1 MYYLRRLPFCL
12 ALACAVLALSTAL
25 APALASARSSLHH
38 KSTSRTLCTTARP
51 AKHAKAKKTSRAKA
65 ATRCASTKARRRP
78 APKRANGSGK
88 LEATPIGGGVL
99 APETQAPA
107 KPTREKTGTEP
118 RSKAPLPGDSGETVT
133 DPIDPR
139 FLTDA
144 PFGTTSFWLQP
155 WRAYMDTWSSSR
167 LLDGTGINFNV
178 NIKFV
183 EPAAQLLQESG
194 FKLARIAVDWSSISY
209 ENPNQLNPGRLQSLD
224 ERLTALHKHG
234 LRPLIVLQSYTDNPA
249 PWKHVVLETTEE
261 APAGA
266 RTVQLSPASA
276 SLVIP
281 DKTGFNT
288 LAFGGYPDILI
299 TSVSPTGVATLIKP
313 LPNALP
319 AGKHGGTTLLYSP
332 FTSPTLANGEPN
344 PQFQETMSGWV
355 DYVGAVSRAAA
366 AIVGP
371 GNFDIEVW
379 NEITFGSKFL
389 DLENYEKVGSRDEA
403 RSQAHAQRQAAEQQA
418 EPESAAPAEK
428 VAEEDE
434 INFQPGSE
442 ADYGSE
448 AAEPMEAEDAPETEN
463 ENENAGVE
471 GEEANQAQSMDV
483 KSIPKSHLVKK
494 AVMRAILKET
504 VDYLR
509 NPANGFSPEVGISDG
524 FASETPFPS
533 GADAPVGLTALSKAP
548 YVGGRVYP
556 AAYHENAIVPLNAQ
570 GRRDTLKGAFAPLF
584 TPSYQT
590 VFPEFM
596 LSDLATET
604 LVRDVAPMTTDVY
617 KFPHGRSV
625 GPVGGAPVQKW
636 VTEYNLG
643 EGHATVV
650 GPDGVTPAEG
660 PASVM
665 SPADK
670 VHFHAKALLRSLVAM
685 INKGIGREYFFGT
698 GGTGPFSLVGSTFWA
713 DLESNPGTYPGR
725 KAGGEIMEGFHN
737 MLARFEGPGPSG
749 EARQLKLLSITQE
762 GNHAIFTGDGTEEHP
777 NLYDRDV
784 LAVLPFQSSPTH
796 FVIPVYVMTT
806 DLMTLYEPGA
816 SPSDVTRFD
825 LPSEN
830 FRITLGNLPET
841 ETPPTVSAY
850 DPLRNTSTPARLLSR
865 SGETA
870 VFEFAATDYPRLLS
884 IEYSGA

>member
-1 MYYLRRLPFCL
+1 MFYLRRLPSCL
-12 ALACAVLALSTAL
+12 ALACAVLAFGTAL
-25 APALASARSSLHH
+25 DPALASPRSSSRH
-38 KSTSRTLCTTARP
+38 KTTARIVCTTVRP
-51 AKHAKAKKTSRAKA
+51 AKHRKAKKTSRARA
-65 ATRCASTKARRRP
+65 AEKCVSTKARKRVV
-78 APKRANGSGK
+78 PKRATGSGK
-88 LEATPIGGGVL
+88 LEATPIGSGVL
-99 APETQAPA
+99 SPEAEAPA
-107 KPTREKTGTEP
+107 KPAREKAGAEP
-118 RSKAPLPGDSGETVT
+118 RSRSPLPGDSGETVT
-133 DPIDPR
+133 DPIDSR
-139 FLTDA
+139 FLTYA
-144 PFGTTSFWLQP
+144 PFGTTSFWVQP
-155 WRAYMDTWSSSR
+155 WRAYLDTWSSSR
-167 LLDGTGINFNV
+167 LLNGAGINFNV
-178 NIKFV
+178 NIKFA

-224 ERLTALHKHG
+224 ERLTALHNHG
-234 LRPLIVLQSYTDNPA
+234 LRPLIVLQAYTDNPA
-249 PWKHVVLETTEE
+249 PAKHVVLETTAE

-276 SLVIP
+276 SLVVP
-281 DKTGFNT
+281 DKTGFNA
-288 LAFGGYPDILI
+288 LAFGAYPDVLI
-299 TSVSPTGVATLIKP
+299 TSVSPAGVATLIKP

-319 AGKHGGTTLLYSP
+319 AGGHGGTTLLYSP

-344 PQFQETMSGWV
+344 PQFQETMSGWL
-355 DYVGAVSRAAA
+355 DYVGAVSKAAA
-366 AIVGP
+366 SIVGP
-371 GNFDIEVW
+371 GGFDLEVW

-389 DLENYEKVGSRDEA
+389 NLENYEAVGARSEA
-403 RSQAHAQRQAAEQQA
+403 RSQAQTQTQERQA
-418 EPESAAPAEK
+418 EPESAATAEK

-434 INFQPGSE
+434 INFQHGPE

-448 AAEPMEAEDAPETEN
+448 AAEPTEAEEAPETER
-463 ENENAGVE
+463 AGVE
-471 GEEANQAQSMDV
+471 GEEAIEAQAIRQNSV
-483 KSIPKSHLVKK
+483 PKIRLVKK
-494 AVMRAILKET
+494 AVMRAVLKET
-504 VDYLR
+504 VEYVR
-509 NPANGFSPEVGISDG
+509 NPANGISPEVGISDG

-533 GADAPVGLTALSKAP
+533 GASAPVGLTALSKAP

-556 AAYHENAIVPLNAQ
+556 ASYREDNDVPLSAQ
-570 GRRDTLKGAFAPLF
+570 GTRDTLKGSFAPLF

-590 VFPEFM
+590 DFPEFM
-596 LSDLATET
+596 LSDLSTET

-617 KFPHGRSV
+617 HFPHGRSV

-643 EGHATVV
+643 QGHSTVV

-665 SPADK
+665 SAADQ

-698 GGTGPFSLVGSTFWA
+698 GGNGPFSMVSSTFFS

-725 KAGGEIMEGFHN
+725 QAGGEIMAGFHN
-737 MLARFEGPGPSG
+737 LLARFEGPGPSG

-762 GNHAIFTGDGTEEHP
+762 GNHAQFTGDGTEAHP

-806 DLMTLYEPGA
+806 DLLTLYQPNA

-825 LPSEN
+825 LPDEN
-830 FRITLGNLPET
+830 FRITLGNLPASQ
-841 ETPPTVSAY
+841 TPPTVSAF
-850 DPLRNTSTPARLLSR
+850 DPLRNTNTPARLVSR
-865 SGETA
+865 EGETA

-884 IEYSGA
+884 IEYNGA

>member
-1 MYYLRRLPFCL
+1 M
-12 ALACAVLALSTAL
+12 
-25 APALASARSSLHH
+25 
-38 KSTSRTLCTTARP
+38 
-51 AKHAKAKKTSRAKA
+51 
-65 ATRCASTKARRRP
+65 
-78 APKRANGSGK
+78 
-88 LEATPIGGGVL
+88 
-99 APETQAPA
+99 
-107 KPTREKTGTEP
+107 
-118 RSKAPLPGDSGETVT
+118 
-133 DPIDPR
+133 
-139 FLTDA
+139 
-144 PFGTTSFWLQP
+144 
-155 WRAYMDTWSSSR
+155 
-167 LLDGTGINFNV
+167 
-178 NIKFV
+178 
-183 EPAAQLLQESG
+183 
-194 FKLARIAVDWSSISY
+194 
-209 ENPNQLNPGRLQSLD
+209 
-224 ERLTALHKHG
+224 
-234 LRPLIVLQSYTDNPA
+234 
-249 PWKHVVLETTEE
+249 
-261 APAGA
+261 
-266 RTVQLSPASA
+266 
-276 SLVIP
+276 
-281 DKTGFNT
+281 
-288 LAFGGYPDILI
+288 
-299 TSVSPTGVATLIKP
+299 ATLIKP

-344 PQFQETMSGWV
+344 PQFQETMSGWL

-371 GNFDIEVW
+371 GAFDLEVW

-389 DLENYEKVGSRDEA
+389 NLENYEVVGSRDEA
-403 RSQAHAQRQAAEQQA
+403 RSQTQAQKQQA
-418 EPESAAPAEK
+418 EPESAAKAEK

-448 AAEPMEAEDAPETEN
+448 AAEPTEAEEAPETEH
-463 ENENAGVE
+463 AGVE
-471 GEEANQAQSMDV
+471 GEEAIEAQSMSQ

-504 VDYLR
+504 VDYVR
-509 NPANGFSPEVGISDG
+509 NPANGISPEVGISDG
-524 FASETPFPS
+524 FASQTPFPS
-533 GADAPVGLTALSKAP
+533 GASAPVGLTALSKAP

-556 AAYHENAIVPLNAQ
+556 AAYREDDIVPLSAQ
-570 GRRDTLKGAFAPLF
+570 GTRDTLKGSFAPLF
-584 TPSYQT
+584 TPGYQT

-617 KFPHGRSV
+617 HFPHGRSV

-665 SPADK
+665 SAADK

-698 GGTGPFSLVGSTFWA
+698 GGTGPFSLVGSTFFS

-725 KAGGEIMEGFHN
+725 QAGGEIMEGFHN

-749 EARQLKLLSITQE
+749 EPRQLKLLSITQE
-762 GNHAIFTGDGTEEHP
+762 GNHAQFTGDGTEAHP
-777 NLYDRDV
+777 SLYDRDV

-806 DLMTLYEPGA
+806 DLMTLYEPNA

-825 LPSEN
+825 LPDEN
-830 FRITLGNLPET
+830 FRITLGNLPAS
-841 ETPPTVSAY
+841 ETPPTVSAF
-850 DPLRNTSTPARLLSR
+850 DPLRNTNTPARLVSR
-865 SGETA
+865 EGETA

-884 IEYSGA
+884 IEYNGA